1 MNNRSLQI
9 AIDGPVG
16 AGKTSV
22 GRMLARRLGMTFL
35 DTGLTYRALT
45 LAAIDRGISPDD
57 AAAVGRLAEEVRLEL
72 APAPDGESR
81 VLLNGKDITDR
92 LRTPEV
98 DRFVSAVSAM
108 PAVRRRMVDVQ
119 RAIASSASI
128 VMVGRD
134 IGTVVLPDAD
144 LKVYLTA
151 SDETR
156 ARRRYE
162 ELLAQGADAEYQ
174 AVLEALRRRDRIDS
188 QREASPLRPAADAR
202 IVDTDRLGLEE
213 VVSTIE
219 RMAAGS

>member
-22 GRMLARRLGMTFL
+22 GRMLARRLGIRFL
-35 DTGLTYRALT
+35 DTGLTYRAVT
-45 LAAIDRGISPDD
+45 LAAIDRGISADD
-57 AAAVGRLAEEVRLEL
+57 SEAVGRLAAEVRLEL

-81 VLLNGKDITDR
+81 VLLDGKDITDR
-92 LRTPEV
+92 LRTPDV

-156 ARRRYE
+156 ARRRYD
-162 ELLAQGADAEYQ
+162 ELRAQGEGAEYQ
-174 AVLEALRRRDRIDS
+174 AVLDALRRRDRIDS
-188 QREASPLRPAADAR
+188 QREASPLRPADDAR
-202 IVDTDRLGLEE
+202 IVDTDSLGLEE

-219 RMAAGS
+219 RMAADS

>member
-1 MNNRSLQI
+1 MNYVSLQI

-22 GRMLARRLGMTFL
+22 GRLLARRLGARFL

-45 LAAIDRGISPDD
+45 LAAIDRGIPTDD
-57 AAAVGRLAEEVRLEL
+57 VEEVGRLASELRLEVVSTT
-72 APAPDGESR
+72 DGESR
-81 VLLNGKDITDR
+81 VIVDGKDVTDR

-98 DRFVSAVSAM
+98 DRFVSAVSAL

-119 RAIASSASI
+119 RAIAGTASI

-134 IGTVVLPDAD
+134 IGTVVLPDAR
-144 LKVYLTA
+144 LKIYLTA
-151 SDETR
+151 SDATR

-162 ELLAQGADAEYQ
+162 ELLAQGAQAEYE
-174 AVLEALRRRDRIDS
+174 AVLKALRHRDRIDS
-188 QREASPLRPAADAR
+188 QREASPLRPAKDAR
-202 IVDTDRLGLEE
+202 IVDTDRLGLQE

-219 RMAAGS
+219 RMATGG

>member
-1 MNNRSLQI
+1 MRNDSLQI

-22 GRMLARRLGMTFL
+22 GRLLARRLGARFL
-35 DTGLTYRALT
+35 DTGLTYRAVT
-45 LAAIDRGISPDD
+45 LVAIDRGISPDD
-57 AAAVGRLAEEVRLEL
+57 AEAIGRLAAEVRLEV
-72 APAPDGESR
+72 ASQPDGESR
-81 VLLNGKDITDR
+81 VLADGKDVTDR

-108 PAVRRRMVDVQ
+108 PAVRSRMVDVQ
-119 RAIASSASI
+119 RAIASTASI

-134 IGTVVLPDAD
+134 IGTVVLPGAR

-162 ELLAQGADAEYQ
+162 ELRAQGTQVDYES
-174 AVLEALRRRDRIDS
+174 VLKALRRRDRIDS
-188 QREASPLRPAADAR
+188 GREASPLRPARDAR
-202 IVDTDRLGLEE
+202 IVNTDRLGLEE

-219 RMAAGS
+219 RMAAGA